1 MNSVSLLILRNLEMV
16 SDEKDIIE
24 SASKG
29 AVKAGLEYS
38 EDKIKQLAQGFLN
51 RNYAFIKDEE
61 TIKSVK
67 EQSKNG
73 ELALFKDYI
82 SDKDCI
88 VLFKCGLSL
97 KKLDEQNKEEKLKKL
112 QEVIKSKYK
121 LEGLHFA
128 YFVQNGL
135 FTKYVINLIEKN
147 ICHKK
152 SEIKEEIE
160 YLYNNIK
167 NCVAFIYNNENITK
181 KSREI
186 VNTID
191 AHKPNCFIISAKLS
205 AVDKAKQI
213 SEIVIEEINNYEEEF
228 ITSKNKFI
236 SLHSRTINLE

>member
-1 MNSVSLLILRNLEMV
+1 MA
-16 SDEKDIIE
+16 SDEKDLIE
-24 SASKG
+24 AAAKG
-29 AVKAGLEYS
+29 VTSSVIDYS
-38 EDKIKQLAQGFLN
+38 EEKIKNIAQSFLN
-51 RNYAFIKDEE
+51 KDVAFIKDEE

-73 ELALFKDYI
+73 ELALFKEYI
-82 SDKDCI
+82 DDKDCI
-88 VLFKCGLSL
+88 VLFRCGLSL
-97 KKLDEQNKEEKLKKL
+97 KKLDEQKKEDKLKKL
-112 QEVIKSKYK
+112 QEDIKSKYK

-128 YFVQNGL
+128 YFIQNGL
-135 FTKYVINLIEKN
+135 FAKYVINLIEKN

-167 NCVAFIYNNENITK
+167 NCVAFIYNTENVEK

-236 SLHSRTINLE
+236 SLHSRIINLE

>member
-1 MNSVSLLILRNLEMV
+1 MA
-16 SDEKDIIE
+16 SDEKDLIE
-24 SASKG
+24 AAAKGVTSSAI
-29 AVKAGLEYS
+29 EYS
-38 EDKIKQLAQGFLN
+38 EEKIKSIAQSFLN
-51 RNYAFIKDEE
+51 KDVAFIKDEE

-73 ELALFKDYI
+73 ELALFKEYI
-82 SDKDCI
+82 DDKDCI
-88 VLFKCGLSL
+88 VLFRCGLSL
-97 KKLDEQNKEEKLKKL
+97 KKLDEQKKEDKLKKL
-112 QEVIKSKYK
+112 QEDIKSKYK
-121 LEGLHFA
+121 LEGLHFT
-128 YFVQNGL
+128 YFIQNGL
-135 FTKYVINLIEKN
+135 FAKYVINLIERN

-167 NCVAFIYNNENITK
+167 NCVAFIYNTENVEK

-236 SLHSRTINLE
+236 SLHSRIINLE

>member
-1 MNSVSLLILRNLEMV
+1 MA
-16 SDEKDIIE
+16 SDEKDLIE
-24 SASKG
+24 AAAKGVASSAI
-29 AVKAGLEYS
+29 EYS
-38 EDKIKQLAQGFLN
+38 EEKIKSIAQSFLN
-51 RNYAFIKDEE
+51 KDVAFIKDEE

-73 ELALFKDYI
+73 ELALFKEYI
-82 SDKDCI
+82 DDKDCI
-88 VLFKCGLSL
+88 VLFRCGLSL
-97 KKLDEQNKEEKLKKL
+97 KKLDEQKKEDKLKKL
-112 QEVIKSKYK
+112 QEDIKSKYK
-121 LEGLHFA
+121 LEGLHFT
-128 YFVQNGL
+128 YFIQNGL
-135 FTKYVINLIEKN
+135 FAKYVINLIERN

-167 NCVAFIYNNENITK
+167 NCVAFIYNTENVEK

-205 AVDKAKQI
+205 AVDKAKKI

-236 SLHSRTINLE
+236 SLHSRIINLE

>member
-1 MNSVSLLILRNLEMV
+1 MA
-16 SDEKDIIE
+16 SDEKDLIE
-24 SASKG
+24 AAAKGVASSAI
-29 AVKAGLEYS
+29 EYS
-38 EDKIKQLAQGFLN
+38 EEKIKSIAQSFLN
-51 RNYAFIKDEE
+51 KDVAFIKDEE

-73 ELALFKDYI
+73 ELALFKEYI
-82 SDKDCI
+82 DDKDCI
-88 VLFKCGLSL
+88 VLFRCGLSL
-97 KKLDEQNKEEKLKKL
+97 KKLDEQKKEDKLKKL
-112 QEVIKSKYK
+112 QEDIKSKYK
-121 LEGLHFA
+121 LEGLHFT
-128 YFVQNGL
+128 YFIQNGL
-135 FTKYVINLIEKN
+135 FAKYVINLIEKN

-167 NCVAFIYNNENITK
+167 NCVAFIYNTENVEK

-205 AVDKAKQI
+205 AIDKAKKI

-236 SLHSRTINLE
+236 SLHSRIINLE